1 MRKHLIHCGK
11 NLDTLWEN
19 NGCIV
24 GKQWIH
30 CEKTLV
36 GEDTVIRN
44 SVIGNG
50 CTIGAHCEIDGAYI
64 WDDTV
69 VEAGCRIQKSV
80 IASRCFIGEGSV
92 ILAGSIL
99 SFAVRIGPN
108 ARVPV
113 GTRLVGQADQVAL
126 LDGFAEVSFFCLNFA
141 DSHREKCH
149 GAFGL
154 FWCMIGLPICNF
166 SFDRLIDWSIFRLID
181 WSIFRLIDWL
191 IFWLID
197 WFVTCQC
204 ISSYYWKVF
213 APLAEIIIRNSNL
226 PKKMALG
233 EW

>member
-1 MRKHLIHCGK
+1 MLFIIEIHLLISFKNLKRLNRSIVWIHCGNTMDALWENNGYIVGK
-11 NLDTLWEN
+11 QWMHCGKTMDALWEN

-30 CEKTLV
+30 CGKTLV

-50 CTIGAHCEIDGAYI
+50 CRIGAHCEIDGAYI

-126 LDGFAEVSFFCLNFA
+126 LDGFAEVSFFRLNFA

-149 GAFGL
+149 GASGF
-154 FWCMIGLPICNF
+154 FW
-166 SFDRLIDWSIFRLID
+166 
-181 WSIFRLIDWL
+181 
-191 IFWLID
+191 
-197 WFVTCQC
+197 
-204 ISSYYWKVF
+204 
-213 APLAEIIIRNSNL
+213 
-226 PKKMALG
+226 
-233 EW
+233 